1 MYSHPT
7 RQNFP
12 SRVSSIP
19 RFVNINQPR
28 RQPVVQPQ
36 QPIQNRTQNNNHIET
51 LLNEFNQKIIVLEEN
66 SKNNIREIQ
75 STVLALENKIEK
87 LESGYN
93 KISIA
98 LSNIIEE
105 LEKPE
110 NDIKTEETIRVNIE
124 NDIDTKQEESIDTKQ
139 EESIDNKCT
148 KDKYIKDSSDLSDTD

>member
-19 RFVNINQPR
+19 RFVNVNQPQIQR
-28 RQPVVQPQ
+28 AVQPQ
-36 QPIQNRTQNNNHIET
+36 QPNQNHNRAQNNNHIET
-51 LLNEFNQKIIVLEEN
+51 LLNEFNEKIIVLEEN
-66 SKNNIREIQ
+66 SKNKIRDIQ
-75 STVLALENKIEK
+75 SNVKTLENKIEK

-110 NDIKTEETIRVNIE
+110 NDIKTDDTIRVNIE
-124 NDIDTKQEESIDTKQ
+124 NDIDIKQEESL
-139 EESIDNKCT
+139 DNKST
-148 KDKYIKDSSDLSDTD
+148 EDKYIKDSSDLSDAD